1 MAEITGGRATGD
13 PIPEEGVTMVKIS
26 ESAFGSSG
34 DSDAE
39 EENELVSSLPL
50 DSPSHLKLLNMHK
63 GKSERIPVKSRR
75 LSKLGMSGANRLTG
89 LIRNQ
94 SIDLDHVRTSPV
106 ANLQVQVKA

>member
-75 LSKLGMSGANRLTG
+75 ISKLGMSGANRLTG

-94 SIDLDHVRTSPV
+94 SIDLDH
-106 ANLQVQVKA
+106 